1 MSWEA
6 FRKGVSMAGELLAF
20 GLPLAL
26 QYVVINMSGMVLQST
41 INLQGSIFV
50 AGYTA
55 NNKMYGLLECSAISL
70 GFSATTFF
78 SQNYGA
84 KKAKRLY
91 SGMRATIGIGI
102 GMAVVIGLLM
112 VVFGRQLLSLFV
124 ERGQADAAQA
134 LDIAF
139 RYLLTMSSS
148 LIILYLIY
156 AYRSALQSMG
166 SSIPSMISGFTECG
180 ARVLVAKGLYAWF
193 GQSSLFFAEPVAWLG
208 SLVYIMGSYYVLRK
222 RYISKL

>member
-1 MSWEA
+1 MSLLKC
-6 FRKGVSMAGELLAF
+6 RKCGEMFSDSYKSCPFCAEDEEYYNGKVKKRNHRRMEQKHKAPSIVGPVLVLVIILILA
-20 GLPLAL
+20 
-26 QYVVINMSGMVLQST
+26 
-41 INLQGSIFV
+41 
-50 AGYTA
+50 
-55 NNKMYGLLECSAISL
+55 
-70 GFSATTFF
+70 
-78 SQNYGA
+78 
-84 KKAKRLY
+84 
-91 SGMRATIGIGI
+91 
-102 GMAVVIGLLM
+102 AVVWT
-112 VVFGRQLLSLFV
+112 VFGDSVKGWFDGRQLLSLFI
-124 ERGQADAAQA
+124 ERGQTDAAQA